1 MKKMLFDRDVLGA
14 TQYVQDACMDLVNG
28 KVKLGQLTITKSLR
42 AEYANPLQIAHKAL
56 ADRMSLRD
64 PGNAPASGDRIP
76 YVYVRPPPGKTAAKL
91 QGDRIEAPSWIREKG
106 LIPDYEFYL
115 TNQLQNPVSQMF
127 GLILEEMPGSEF
139 IPWSKAPED
148 PDKLQLWRETQAA
161 TILFDKALKACGNH
175 HKGAFIEKFFG
186 SVAAN
191 AKDSI
196 KESKTNTVTRPRT
209 MNKTPSQSKPVQSTL
224 NSFMLDGFLVK
235 TIEKKE
241 RAKRAAIKKAS
252 EVAIASVAP
261 KNEIVSQ

>member
-1 MKKMLFDRDVLGA
+1 MA
-14 TQYVQDACMDLVNG
+14 
-28 KVKLGQLTITKSLR
+28 
-42 AEYANPLQIAHKAL
+42 
-56 ADRMSLRD
+56 LRD

-76 YVYVRPPPGKTAAKL
+76 FIYVRPPPGKTAAKL

-106 LIPDYEFYL
+106 LTPDYEFYL

-139 IPWSKAPED
+139 IPWSKSPDD
-148 PDKLQLWRETQAA
+148 PDKLLLWRETQAA
-161 TILFDKALKACGNH
+161 AILFDRALKACGIH

-186 SVAAN
+186 SVGS
-191 AKDSI
+191 DSI
-196 KESKTNTVTRPRT
+196 KESKTTMVTRSRT
-209 MNKTPSQSKPVQSTL
+209 MNKTPPQSKPVQSTL

-252 EVAIASVAP
+252 VASEVP

>member
-1 MKKMLFDRDVLGA
+1 
-14 TQYVQDACMDLVNG
+14 
-28 KVKLGQLTITKSLR
+28 
-42 AEYANPLQIAHKAL
+42 
-56 ADRMSLRD
+56 
-64 PGNAPASGDRIP
+64 
-76 YVYVRPPPGKTAAKL
+76 VRPPPGKTAAKL

-106 LIPDYEFYL
+106 LVPDYEFYL

-186 SVAAN
+186 SVAA
-191 AKDSI
+191 DSI

-252 EVAIASVAP
+252 VASEVP
-261 KNEIVSQ
+261 KNEIVIQ

>member
-1 MKKMLFDRDVLGA
+1 MA
-14 TQYVQDACMDLVNG
+14 
-28 KVKLGQLTITKSLR
+28 
-42 AEYANPLQIAHKAL
+42 
-56 ADRMSLRD
+56 LRD

-76 YVYVRPPPGKTAAKL
+76 FVYVRPPPGKTAAKL

-106 LIPDYEFYL
+106 LTPDYEFYL

-139 IPWSKAPED
+139 IPWSKSPDD
-148 PDKLQLWRETQAA
+148 PDKLLLWRETQAA
-161 TILFDKALKACGNH
+161 AILFDRALKACGIH

-186 SVAAN
+186 TEATTN
-191 AKDSI
+191 SI
-196 KESKTNTVTRPRT
+196 KESKTTMVTRSRT
-209 MNKTPSQSKPVQSTL
+209 MNKTPPQSKPVQSTL

-241 RAKRAAIKKAS
+241 RAKRAAIKKA
-252 EVAIASVAP
+252 ADASVASVSQ